1 MLCQHLTHVYQS
13 KRENVLYW
21 LEKGSCLKIID
32 SQFFIDLILP
42 PEEIFTQL
50 RKQRLYV
57 MAWSLSPCSSTDPID
72 LSENSDVSESK
83 DYRPSDAFKS
93 SKITLN
99 GSLMQKQVSGN
110 TKRQKLHIKRIN
122 QGRKKWKYG
131 HFKKSKIQRIW
142 KSVF

>member
-1 MLCQHLTHVYQS
+1 
-13 KRENVLYW
+13 
-21 LEKGSCLKIID
+21 
-32 SQFFIDLILP
+32 
-42 PEEIFTQL
+42 
-50 RKQRLYV
+50 
-57 MAWSLSPCSSTDPID
+57 

-122 QGRKKWKYG
+122 QGRKK
-131 HFKKSKIQRIW
+131 
-142 KSVF
+142 